1 MLFLIWN
8 SYFNHVQFRG
18 LKISQ
23 ETIFFNDKF
32 ITFLGI
38 TTAIVGWLYTV
49 RAQNITNMRNH
60 SINTIMNSRLSEYYN
75 QQIRQIDKIVKDKI
89 TFSYNDYEK
98 LTPEEQASITYLL
111 NYYEFIAIGIRYNEF
126 DEEIA
131 KKMMCSQILKTYI
144 TFEPLINY
152 FKSQKN
158 SYFENF
164 TKLYSRWKS

>member
-1 MLFLIWN
+1 
-8 SYFNHVQFRG
+8 
-18 LKISQ
+18 
-23 ETIFFNDKF
+23 
-32 ITFLGI
+32 
-38 TTAIVGWLYTV
+38 
-49 RAQNITNMRNH
+49 
-60 SINTIMNSRLSEYYN
+60 MNSRLSEYYN

-144 TFEPLINY
+144 SFEPLINY
-152 FKSQKN
+152 FKSQKD